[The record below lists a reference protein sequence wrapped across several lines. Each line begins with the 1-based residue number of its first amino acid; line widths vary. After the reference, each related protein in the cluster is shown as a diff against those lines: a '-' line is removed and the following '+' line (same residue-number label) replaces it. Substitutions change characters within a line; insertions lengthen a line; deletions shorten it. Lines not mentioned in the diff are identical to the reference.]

1 MSIDKI
7 MMVGVN
13 DVPKSDFAFDGF
25 KTCETSDD
33 SAIFNLKFE
42 PSSFGGKNY
51 HNDNSTSIFDDWDS

>member
-13 DVPKSDFAFDGF
+13 DIPKTDLGFDGF
-25 KTCETSDD
+25 KTNETDD
-33 SAIFNLKFE
+33 TAVFNLKFE

-51 HNDNSTSIFDDWDS
+51 HNNNSTSIFDDWDS